1 MTFDFFNELRRIT
14 DAYLAQTQVGIP
26 ESIKKTAPQEPSHY
40 YDMSAISEDGSRN
53 RAEPEGAAPEHDDL
67 DDYEPDWYG
76 DGMEEI
82 DRYADD
88 PRHDQCRGGKFKE
101 RP

>member
-26 ESIKKTAPQEPSHY
+26 ESIKK
-40 YDMSAISEDGSRN
+40 
-53 RAEPEGAAPEHDDL
+53 HDDI

-76 DGMEEI
+76 DGMEDI

-88 PRHDQCRGGKFKE
+88 PRHGQAEAINKE
-101 RP
+101 RDRP